1 MILKRRTRL
10 KKTFMRFFF
19 FYLLASIAFLNSYSQ
34 NKKLDEFNFSKFHK
48 KQFSIKTSGKVDF
61 AMTTPDHIRIIDWRA
76 DTTSIG
82 FRTNDYFTIPDIST
96 AFKNQ
101 LLSLIDFKKDS
112 NLAASNVV
120 VCLQKIWITHH
131 LKRVNNNWQ
140 EGIIWK
146 VDCFKKVGDSFTYL
160 CRLDTTIENTT
171 ARLSPFDLVPLCLQ
185 STAEK
190 IDSALHQPDQSDQY
204 ADLNQFKNH
213 FNDIPILQDGQKNKG
228 LYLTYQQ
235 FLNNT
240 PSVADF
246 KIEKEKFTDGL
257 FVINSS
263 GTYELIRNVWG
274 YCDGQNMYIKSGEK
288 YFQLCRVNNTFYFY
302 GAKNVNKSVHN
313 DPGTASLFNLATNSD
328 RKITKYYISYYPFQL
343 DIVDGNFY

>member
-1 MILKRRTRL
+1 
-10 KKTFMRFFF
+10 MRFLF
-19 FYLLASIAFLNSYSQ
+19 FYLLTSSAFLHSYAQ
-34 NKKLDEFNFSKFHK
+34 NKNLNEFNFSKFHK
-48 KQFSIKTSGKVDF
+48 KQFSIRASGKADF
-61 AMTTPDHIRIIDWRA
+61 AMTTSDHIQIIDWRS

-82 FRTNDYFTIPDIST
+82 FRTNDYFTIPDIRT

-101 LLSLIDFKKDS
+101 LLSLIDFNKDS
-112 NLAASNVV
+112 NLKASNVV

-131 LKRVNNNWQ
+131 LTKVNNNWQ
-140 EGIIWK
+140 AGIIWK
-146 VDCFKKVGDSFTYL
+146 VDCFKKVGDTFNYL
-160 CRLDTTIENTT
+160 CRLDTTIENTNT
-171 ARLSPFDLVPLCLQ
+171 RFSPYDLVPLCLQ
-185 STAEK
+185 LSAEK
-190 IDSALHQPDQSDQY
+190 IESALHRRDQSDQY
-204 ADLNQFKNH
+204 ADINQFKNH
-213 FNDIPILQDGQKNKG
+213 FNDIPILQDVQKKKG

-240 PSVADF
+240 PSAVDF

-302 GAKNVNKSVHN
+302 GAKTIKKSVQN
-313 DPGTASLFNLATNSD
+313 DLGTASLLNLATNSD
-328 RKITKYYISYYPFQL
+328 RKITKYYITYYPFQL
-343 DIVDGNFY
+343 DITDGNFY